1 VLSAQG
7 LPGTW
12 QEREYLHVAEPD
24 DREVPVVKRGDP
36 GQPGAS
42 GDGCHGGIDDAKRKI
57 ELSLHE
63 FGHAAD
69 VSALRAPARPPPDCH
84 VLPRT
89 MIIRRWPFPRP
100 EPLNPWATKA
110 GWNTGG

>member
-110 GWNTGG
+110 G